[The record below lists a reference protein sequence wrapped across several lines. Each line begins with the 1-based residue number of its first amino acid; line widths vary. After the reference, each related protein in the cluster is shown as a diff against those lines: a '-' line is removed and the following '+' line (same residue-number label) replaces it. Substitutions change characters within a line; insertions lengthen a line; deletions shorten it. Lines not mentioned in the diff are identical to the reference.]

1 MVRTK
6 NREATAAKPVKV
18 DAKAANIKAL
28 TKEIT
33 DLNNEIKSL
42 TKEITDLKNQNEHL
56 VQQKGLTE
64 YELSRKEQDV
74 LNLQSQFDS
83 YRDFHDGN
91 GPDLETDLRTILK
104 INKELAQI
112 LMVRREDQWKGR
124 LHTLHRREDQW
135 KD

>member
-1 MVRTK
+1 MGKKYTK
-6 NREATAAKPVKV
+6 AAKAADKPVKV

-42 TKEITDLKNQNEHL
+42 TKEITDLKNQNEDL

-74 LNLQSQFDS
+74 LNLQSLTL
-83 YRDFHDGN
+83 YRQ
-91 GPDLETDLRTILK
+91 RCK
-104 INKELAQI
+104 Y
-112 LMVRREDQWKGR
+112 
-124 LHTLHRREDQW
+124 LHHL
-135 KD
+135 